1 VKQQSGDDSKEPI
14 LPTSTRHPIG
24 DPIEDVIEFMR
35 PYVAPIIRRI
45 NVDEFT
51 TAEFIEALN
60 MDPETSA
67 IYAQAI
73 ERWHEKNEEAAKLVI
88 HGQVVPQLLRRSGL
102 VEWSGYAYGHE
113 DPYGVPAW
121 WTKTEE
127 AGPTDSSA
135 QDA

>member
-1 VKQQSGDDSKEPI
+1 M
-14 LPTSTRHPIG
+14 PTSTRHPIG
-24 DPIEDVIEFMR
+24 DPIEEVIEFMR
-35 PYVAPIIRRI
+35 PYIAPIIMRI

-67 IYAQAI
+67 VYNEAI
-73 ERWHEKNEEAAKLVI
+73 KRWHENNDEAARMVI
-88 HGQVVPQLLRRSGL
+88 HGQVIPQLLRRSGL

-121 WTKTEE
+121 WTKTAE
-127 AGPTDSSA
+127 ALAADTETE
-135 QDA
+135 

>member
-1 VKQQSGDDSKEPI
+1 M
-14 LPTSTRHPIG
+14 PTPTHHPIG
-24 DPIEDVIEFMR
+24 DPIEDVIAYMR
-35 PYVAPIIRRI
+35 PYIAPIIKRI

-51 TAEFIEALN
+51 TAEFIQALN

-67 IYAQAI
+67 VYHEAI
-73 ERWHEKNEEAAKLVI
+73 KRWHEQDDEAARLVI

-121 WTKTEE
+121 WKKTPEAINEE
-127 AGPTDSSA
+127 SGTFNP
-135 QDA
+135 